1 MLNTETLDGLLE
13 SALAES
19 RHRIGQVVIS
29 GCSGGFSL
37 CHADDVGRCDLEVFR
52 RPDDATA
59 IALYDDAGNY
69 RPLKS
74 APNLRH
80 GWRLDV
86 QSPSDLRLALD
97 FLYPAAVG
105 NWRARLRGELVPT
118 PLRATLGR
126 QTGMYRVTAKLTD
139 PQAAELK
146 DSFCQAGCLRRILWT
161 VTAADPENPA
171 EDLPG
176 SIPLLCTE
184 ACNLFVAAARKIVKA
199 AGPSPDNSQA

>member
-1 MLNTETLDGLLE
+1 MLNTETLDCLLE
-13 SALAES
+13 SAQAEG
-19 RHRIGQVVIS
+19 RNRIGQVVIFS
-29 GCSGGFSL
+29 CAGGFAL
-37 CHADDVGRCDLEVFR
+37 CHADDAGRCDLEAFGT
-52 RPDDATA
+52 PDDAIA

-86 QSPSDLRLALD
+86 KSRSDLRLALD
-97 FLYPAAVG
+97 FLYPAAIG
-105 NWRARLRGELVPT
+105 NWRTQLLGELTPT

-139 PQAAELK
+139 PQAVELK
-146 DSFCQAGCLRRILWT
+146 DSLCRTGCLRRILW
-161 VTAADPENPA
+161 AATDAGSPA
-171 EDLPG
+171 DDAPD

-199 AGPSPDNSQA
+199 SEQPAGNSQA